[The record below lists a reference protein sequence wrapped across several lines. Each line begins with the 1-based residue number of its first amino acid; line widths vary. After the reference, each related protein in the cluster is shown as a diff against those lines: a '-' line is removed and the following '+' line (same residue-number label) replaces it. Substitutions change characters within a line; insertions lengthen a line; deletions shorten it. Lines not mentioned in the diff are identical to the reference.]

1 MLLSRLDHLVLTTR
15 DMDAC
20 VDFYTR
26 VLGMRLET
34 FAGTRLALHFGRH
47 KINLHQAGAELS
59 PHAAHPVP
67 GSLDLCLLL
76 AIPLTAAMLHLEET
90 GWPVESGPVMRTGAE
105 SSLLS
110 IYLRDPDGNLIELS
124 EPQ

>member
-15 DMDAC
+15 DIDAC

-26 VLGMRLET
+26 ILGMRLET
-34 FAGTRLALHFGRH
+34 FAGNRLALHFGQH

-59 PHAAHPVP
+59 PHASHPVP

-76 AIPLTAAMLHLEET
+76 AIPLKTAMLHLEEM
-90 GWPVESGPVMRTGAE
+90 GWPVESGPIMRTGAE
-105 SSLLS
+105 SPLLS

>member
-15 DMDAC
+15 DIDAC

-26 VLGMRLET
+26 ILGMRLET
-34 FAGTRLALHFGRH
+34 FAGNRLALHFGQH

-76 AIPLTAAMLHLEET
+76 AIPLKAAMLHLEEM
-90 GWPVESGPVMRTGAE
+90 GWPVESGPIMRTGAA
-105 SSLLS
+105 SPLLS

>member
-15 DMDAC
+15 DIDAC

-26 VLGMRLET
+26 ILGMRLET
-34 FAGTRLALHFGRH
+34 FGGGRLALHFGQH

-76 AIPLTAAMLHLEET
+76 AIPLKAAMLHLEEMS
-90 GWPVESGPVMRTGAE
+90 WPVESGPIMRTGAE
-105 SSLLS
+105 SPLLS

>member
-15 DMDAC
+15 DIDAC

-26 VLGMRLET
+26 ILGMRLET
-34 FAGTRLALHFGRH
+34 FAGTRLALHFGQH

-76 AIPLTAAMLHLEET
+76 AIPLTAAMLHLEEMS
-90 GWPVESGPVMRTGAE
+90 WPVESGPIRRTGAE
-105 SSLLS
+105 SPLLS

>member
-15 DMDAC
+15 DIDAC
-20 VDFYTR
+20 VAFYTQ

-34 FAGTRLALHFGRH
+34 FAGTRLALHFGPH

-76 AIPLTAAMLHLEET
+76 AIPLTAAMQHLEEMR
-90 GWPVESGPVMRTGAE
+90 WPVESGPVMRTGAT
-105 SSLLS
+105 SPLLS
-110 IYLRDPDGNLIELS
+110 VYLRDPDGNLIELS